1 MRFWLPVLSL
11 WWREMIRF
19 LRQRSRVVGSLAQP
33 LLFWLL
39 LGSGFRASFQLPG
52 APKGIAY
59 AEYFYP
65 GVVCLVLL
73 FTAIFATIS
82 TVQDRNEGFLQGA
95 LVAPVP
101 RSAIV
106 LGQALGGTTLALLQG
121 LLLLILSPLAGF
133 HLGFFSLIL
142 SLTLMAALS
151 FGMTSLGLVVAW
163 RMDSVQG
170 FHAIM
175 NLFLMPLWLLS
186 GAVFPAGGAPI
197 WLAWIMRV
205 NPVTYGVAAVRR
217 SMYWGAQS
225 PPGVQLLD
233 GLPPMGLSVT
243 ITLAFSLV
251 IFLAAV
257 WVAGGRRV

>member
-1 MRFWLPVLSL
+1 MNLWLPIASL
-11 WWREMIRF
+11 WRREMVRF

-39 LGSGFRASFQLPG
+39 LGSGFRSTFQVPG
-52 APKGIAY
+52 SPKAVAY
-59 AEYFYP
+59 TEYFFP

-73 FTAIFATIS
+73 FTAIFTTIS
-82 TVQDRNEGFLQGA
+82 TVQDRNEGFLQGV

-101 RSAIV
+101 RYGIV

-121 LLLLILSPLAGF
+121 LLLLLISPLAGF
-133 HLGFFSLIL
+133 SLGFSAVFL
-142 SLTLMAALS
+142 SLVMMAVLS
-151 FGMTSLGLVVAW
+151 FGMTSLGLVIAW

-186 GAVFPAGGAPI
+186 GAVFPVTGVPF
-197 WLAWIMRV
+197 WLAWIMYF

-217 SMYWGAQS
+217 SMYWESQS
-225 PPGVQLLD
+225 SPGGYLLD
-233 GLPPMGLSVT
+233 ALPPMNLS
-243 ITLAFSLV
+243 ITVLLGFSLG
-251 IFLAAV
+251 IFLLAV
-257 WVAGGRRV
+257 WVANKRKT